1 MESWSQRSGAQLTS
15 PVKALDLIVVADG
28 PSPAG
33 EEGEEKDTSEREQ
46 ES

>member
-1 MESWSQRSGAQLTS
+1 MKSWSHRSGAQLTS

-33 EEGEEKDTSEREQ
+33 EEGEEEDGSVRVKDI
-46 ES
+46 